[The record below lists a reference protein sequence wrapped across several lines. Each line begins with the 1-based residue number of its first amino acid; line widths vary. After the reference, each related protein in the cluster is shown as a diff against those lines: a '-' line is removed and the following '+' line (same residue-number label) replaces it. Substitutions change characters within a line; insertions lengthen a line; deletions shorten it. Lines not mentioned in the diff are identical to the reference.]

1 MIFLLLHSHTKIDL
15 KTEYTDNDTTAT
27 MAACNEREQQS
38 VDFGLALPRE
48 CMTLIFSFVG
58 GNINKDSLYN
68 CSKAGKFYRHLAL
81 VSRSWKRAI
90 DFSLPSLV
98 INLKVVLEGRQLEC
112 TDSLLLWLEKFRLPI
127 SSIKVPNL
135 FLKERNALMKILH
148 TFDVDDLV
156 ELSLGKS
163 EWHDTWGAPLY
174 LGKLES
180 RAMGDAFLQELIA
193 SKCRNLL
200 RLDIALDMNG
210 LEMHKPSD
218 DLFSMKS
225 IKSLSLTPVYS
236 CYSDGQSVFDLAFV
250 TRLVKSLPALENLE
264 LRGSCLQHAPE
275 SKLPLVSSSLKTL
288 HGYSFPN
295 HVWINVDRCP
305 NLHPYL

>member
-1 MIFLLLHSHTKIDL
+1 
-15 KTEYTDNDTTAT
+15 
-27 MAACNEREQQS
+27 MAVHVCKKRKQQC
-38 VDFGLALPRE
+38 VDFGLTLPRE

-58 GNINKDSLYN
+58 GNINKDSLYH
-68 CSKAGKFYRHLAL
+68 CSEAGRFYMRLAL
-81 VSRSWKRAI
+81 VSRSWKRSI
-90 DFSLPSLV
+90 DLSLPSLV

-112 TDSLLLWLEKFRLPI
+112 TDSLLLWLKKFRLPI
-127 SSIKVPNL
+127 LSITAPNL
-135 FLKERNALMKILH
+135 FVKERITLMKILH
-148 TFDVDDLV
+148 TFDLDNLV

-163 EWHDTWGAPLY
+163 EYHDTWGAPLY
-174 LGKLES
+174 PGKLE
-180 RAMGDAFLQELIA
+180 AKGDAFLQEVIA

-200 RLDIALDMNG
+200 RLDIALDMSG
-210 LEMHKPSD
+210 IEKHKPSD
-218 DLFSMKS
+218 DLFSIKS

-236 CYSDGQSVFDLAFV
+236 RYSDGQSVFDLTFV
-250 TRLVKSLPALENLE
+250 TRLVESLPALENLV

-305 NLHPYL
+305 NLYPYL